1 MTKKYLLSNGITVIE
16 DPINEA
22 ESFTLLV
29 MVRTGSRNET
39 GGNLGISHFLEHMA
53 FKGTKSFP
61 TPMILAKELD
71 SLGAVNNAFTSKEYT
86 GYYVRGGKRVFERA
100 VKIMAEITTAPII
113 IDEEVNKERGTIIE
127 EINMYED
134 DPRSK
139 IYDYFEEALFE
150 DKLLSQEIIGNKETV
165 GKQTAKDILA
175 YREKY
180 YTAGNMVISV
190 AGFIPEGLKVS
201 LEKYFSMVRGS
212 KLEYLKPIIEKKKRI
227 NLSYKETQQTHLA
240 LGFIGVEFTSEK
252 RDVAKILSVICGGN
266 MSSRMFSEV
275 REKRGLAYYV
285 STLSDNMFDAGTF
298 FTIAG
303 INNEKVYEAVELI
316 KNIYKGIPG
325 KITTDELRRSKEF
338 MIGMITLRSEESD
351 QRANQNAL
359 RNIYATELES
369 LDQRV
374 KSIEKISLKQVN
386 DLANEIINI
395 DKICFAA
402 IGPFKDNDKFAKIL
416 EK

>member
-1 MTKKYLLSNGITVIE
+1 MTKKYLLSNGIAVIE
-16 DPINEA
+16 DPIKEA

-39 GGNLGISHFLEHMA
+39 GGNHGISHFLEHMA

-61 TPMILAKELD
+61 TPMLLAKELD
-71 SLGAVNNAFTSKEYT
+71 SLGAVYNAFTSKEYT
-86 GYYVRGGKRVFERA
+86 GYYIRGAKRVFDRSLSIISE
-100 VKIMAEITTAPII
+100 MTTAPII
-113 IDEEVNKERGTIIE
+113 LEDEVNKERGTIIE

-139 IYDYFEEALFE
+139 IYDYFEESLFE
-150 DKLLSQEIIGNKETV
+150 DKLIAQEVIGNKTTV
-165 GKQTAKDILA
+165 GKQTAKDMLA
-175 YREKY
+175 YRETY

-190 AGFIPEGLKVS
+190 AGFIPEGLKDS
-201 LEKYFSMVRGS
+201 LEKYFSIVRGS
-212 KLEYLKPIIEKKKRI
+212 KLEYLKPVLEKKKRI
-227 NLSYKETQQTHLA
+227 NLMYKETQQTHLA
-240 LGFIGVEFTSEK
+240 LGFTGVDFTSGQ
-252 RDVAKILSVICGGN
+252 RDVAKLLSVVCGGN

-285 STLSDNMFDAGTF
+285 STISDNMFDAGTF

-303 INNEKVYEAVELI
+303 INNEKVFEAVELI
-316 KNIYKGIPG
+316 KSIYLRVPG
-325 KITTDELRRSKEF
+325 RITADELNRGKEF
-338 MIGMITLRSEESD
+338 MVGMITLRNEDSE

-359 RNIYATELES
+359 RSIYATELES

-374 KSIEKISLKQVN
+374 KSIEKITLKEIN
-386 DLANEIINI
+386 DFAADIINI

-416 EK
+416 DK